1 MPQLSSNTVEIKML
15 KPFALLSKLSK
26 KYLKLLGLTVLAMLG
41 LVAAQLLIPAIIRAL
56 IERLSI
62 EPLDGNT
69 IDFITKLAA
78 IALVIFIARGFMQFL
93 RSYSAHKAGWGVV
106 SDARSLVY
114 RHVQKLS
121 LRFYEDRQTGQLMS
135 RIVNDTSL
143 FERMVSHALPDIIV
157 SGITLIAV
165 IVILLSM
172 NWKLTLITLIPI
184 PLIVLALRG
193 YSKYVRPA
201 FRKRQKSVG
210 DLHAVLNDSLSGIR
224 EVKTFAQEETEIA
237 KVDNRIYRV
246 HDENLVA
253 LKLMAIFN
261 PIFDF
266 AAGLG
271 QLLVIFFGSR
281 MAVGGSLSIAD
292 LVAFFLYLDNF
303 YQPVR
308 TLGNSMEAVTEA
320 MAGFERIAEILTIEP
335 EIASPKNP
343 IPLPKPVQ
351 GEVRFDHVY
360 FHYLEG
366 EDVLIDID
374 LTVPAG
380 TSLALVGPTGV
391 GKTTFASLIP
401 RFYDVIGGSVL
412 IDGID
417 VRDLSLHELNTNV
430 GMVLQDVFLFNGS
443 VRDNILF
450 GRPGATEEELIEA
463 ARVANALE
471 FIERMPEGFDTMIG
485 ERGVK
490 LSGGQQ
496 QRLSIARA
504 VLKNSPIL
512 ILDEATSSVDT
523 STELLIQEALDKLI
537 EGRTTIIIAHRLST
551 VRNADRIVVLEENR
565 VTESGTHEELLA
577 LGGTYHR
584 LYTTQQELR

>member
-1 MPQLSSNTVEIKML
+1 ML
-15 KPFALLSKLSK
+15 KPLSLLTRLSK
-26 KYLKLLGLTVLAMLG
+26 KYIKHLGITVLAMLG

-56 IERLSI
+56 IDRLSI
-62 EPLDGNT
+62 EPLDASTLG
-69 IDFITKLAA
+69 FITKLTV
-78 IALVIFIARGFMQFL
+78 IALVVFVARGFMQFL
-93 RSYSAHKAGWGVV
+93 RSYYSHKAGWGAV

-121 LRFYEDRQTGQLMS
+121 LRFYEDRQTGQITS
-135 RIVNDTSL
+135 RIINDTSL

-157 SGITLIAV
+157 SALTLIAV
-165 IVILLSM
+165 TAILLSM

-184 PLIVLALRG
+184 PLIIYALWG
-193 YSKYVRPA
+193 YTKKVRPA

-224 EVKTFAQEETEIA
+224 EVKTFAQEEAEIA

-246 HDENLVA
+246 QAENLVA
-253 LKLMAIFN
+253 LKLMAIYN
-261 PIFDF
+261 PLFDF
-266 AAGLG
+266 AAGIG

-281 MAVGGSLSIAD
+281 MAVAGNLSIAD

-320 MAGFERIAEILTIEP
+320 MAGFERLAEILTVEP
-335 EIASPKNP
+335 EIASPKVP
-343 IPLPKPVQ
+343 IPLPKPVR
-351 GEVRFDHVY
+351 GEVRFDHVN
-360 FHYLEG
+360 FHYIEG
-366 EDVLIDID
+366 EDVLKDINI
-374 LTVPAG
+374 TVPAG

-391 GKTTFASLIP
+391 GKSTFASLIP
-401 RFYDVIGGSVL
+401 RFYDTISGRVM

-417 VRDLSLHELNTNV
+417 VRDLSLQELNTNV
-430 GMVLQDVFLFNGS
+430 GMVLQDVFLFSGS
-443 VRDNILF
+443 VRDNIMF
-450 GRPGATEEELIEA
+450 GKPEASEEEMIEA

-471 FIERMPEGFDTMIG
+471 FIERMPDGFDTMIG

-523 STELLIQEALDKLI
+523 ETEKLIQESLDQLI

-551 VRNADRIVVLEENR
+551 VRNADRIIVLEGNR

-577 LGGTYHR
+577 LGGTYYR